1 MMISY
6 VSFLFWI
13 YDNCPCLYFNKEYD
27 ASVYKLKWLY
37 WLLLS
42 YLESL
47 FNQIAALEFRVKR
60 F

>member
-27 ASVYKLKWLY
+27 ASVYKNKKAKCISFLSTSM
-37 WLLLS
+37 LLT
-42 YLESL
+42 ETKE
-47 FNQIAALEFRVKR
+47 N
-60 F
+60 